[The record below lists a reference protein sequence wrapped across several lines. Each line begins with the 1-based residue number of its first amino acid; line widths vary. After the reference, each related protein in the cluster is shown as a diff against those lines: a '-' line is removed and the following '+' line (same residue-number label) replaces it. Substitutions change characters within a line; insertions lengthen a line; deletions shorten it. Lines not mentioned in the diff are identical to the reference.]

1 MKKIF
6 QVCVLLLLMCTQT
19 CYANNKI
26 IAVNQYVS
34 HIALDAAYQGLIDG
48 IEKEGLKDKI
58 KIIFGNA
65 QGNLSNSIQ
74 IAKQHASLIPD
85 FMVSIS
91 TLSTQT
97 NYKVKNDKT
106 ILSFLAVSDPNFL
119 SLDDSGN
126 VIGVTDTPPVVEL
139 VEKTLSIMPKIKTI
153 GVIYNAGEIN
163 SVNTVEA
170 LEKTLKSYSIALKK
184 VTITNSNDIKNAMN
198 KLIGMV
204 ELIYLPQ
211 DNSVISG
218 LNNIINI
225 ANTNNIPL
233 IANDPTLVKEGIFI
247 ALGSNYYESG
257 IQLANMIAQIIDGKK
272 LAHPIQQAKVKEFK
286 INFDLAKKLNIT
298 IPENTIGQVSP

>member
-6 QVCVLLLLMCTQT
+6 QVYCLSLLMCIQI
-19 CYANNKI
+19 CYAYEKN
-26 IAVNQYVS
+26 IAINQYVS
-34 HIALDAAYQGLIDG
+34 HVALDAAYHGFIDG

-65 QGNLSNSIQ
+65 QGNLGNSIQ
-74 IAKQHASLIPD
+74 ISKQHASLMPD

-91 TLSTQT
+91 SLSTQT

-106 ILSFLAVSDPNFL
+106 ILAFLAVSDPNAL
-119 SLDDSGN
+119 SLNDSKN
-126 VIGVTDTPPVVEL
+126 IIGVTDNPPIVEL
-139 VEKTLSIMPKIKTI
+139 IEKTLLILPKVKTI
-153 GVIYNAGEIN
+153 GVIYNSGEIN
-163 SVNTVEA
+163 SVNAVET
-170 LEKTLKSYSIALKK
+170 LEKTLKLYSIALKK

-204 ELIYLPQ
+204 EAIYLPQ
-211 DNSVISG
+211 DNSVISA
-218 LNNIINI
+218 LNNIVNI
-225 ANTNNIPL
+225 ANTNNVPL
-233 IANDPTLVKEGIFI
+233 IANDPTLVKEGIFM

-257 IQLANMIAQIIDGKK
+257 IQLANMIAQIIDGTK
-272 LAHPIQQAKVKEFK
+272 LEQPIQQAKVKEFK